1 MAKFLITTLDPRTDT
16 VVPLLYD
23 NMDSSLTDLKGQSV
37 IRTVDPAL
45 QAPHPVAPVTSRDT
59 PLGKTSPRIFKI
71 SLGLSCNYACEYCSQ
86 RFVARNDETNPE
98 DVTGF
103 MESLDSWVLSPP
115 EAIEGW

>member
-59 PLGKTSPRIFKI
+59 PLGKTITDCP
-71 SLGLSCNYACEYCSQ
+71 
-86 RFVARNDETNPE
+86 
-98 DVTGF
+98 
-103 MESLDSWVLSPP
+103 
-115 EAIEGW
+115 